1 MQSLCNRF
9 TLYDIKLLEKVFDG
23 IGLPCTVGVQI
34 LFSSGDV
41 NVAAVDLTLSMKI
54 GLGAWS

>member
-23 IGLPCTVGVQI
+23 IG
-34 LFSSGDV
+34 F
-41 NVAAVDLTLSMKI
+41 LTI
-54 GLGAWS
+54 VYRWRPDFIQPW